1 MHNDGIK
8 SVNVI
13 EFFLDLLVGGILD
26 VVQRQV
32 GTPSQFGSLHQS
44 PGGSSAWFHCMRTS

>member
-32 GTPSQFGSLHQS
+32 LRVNLDLFIKVQGVLQLGSIV
-44 PGGSSAWFHCMRTS
+44 